1 MKLLNFIL
9 LISVLLSNAQ
19 LYATP
24 EGLNQKL
31 FDAIVER
38 AGKEELDAL
47 LEQGADIDA
56 YDDERGYAPLHESAW
71 SDYSGLISGY
81 LLSRGAEL
89 HVRDKQGNTALHI
102 AALRG
107 HGLGVYT
114 LLQWYPEVNAQNNRD
129 ETALHLVCRHFESSS
144 LAARYSVVIEL
155 LEYGAD
161 PSMRDKDGKT
171 ALEIAQ
177 EKKFDSAVKL
187 MRSYTGIRG
196 YLRKQLNI
204 WQAVLDTMVLLEEE
218 SHER

>member
-9 LISVLLSNAQ
+9 LISVLLSNAP
-19 LYATP
+19 LYATD
-24 EGLNQKL
+24 LNQKL
-31 FDAIVER
+31 FNAIVER

-47 LEQGADIDA
+47 LEQGADINA
-56 YDDERGYAPLHESAW
+56 YDNERGYAPLLESAW

-81 LLSRGAEL
+81 LLSKGAKL
-89 HVRDKQGNTALHI
+89 DARDKQGNTALHI

-114 LLQWYPEVNAQNNRD
+114 LLRWNPEVNAENNRG

-144 LAARYSVVIEL
+144 LAARYSAVIEL

-161 PSMRDKDGKT
+161 PSIRDEDGKT

-177 EKKFDSAVKL
+177 EKEFDSAVKL
-187 MRSYTGIRG
+187 MRSYTGIQG
-196 YLRKQLNI
+196 YFRKQLNT
-204 WQAVLDTMVLLEEE
+204 WQAVLNTMTLLGEE